1 MDDFRTSI
9 NFNNHN
15 CQLKFTKII
24 HKRLGHKQFLDS
36 ELEAI
41 CHNGAKKMGT
51 SKSQKLPKIFMRNH
65 SRNCFKLYCDT
76 NAK

>member
-1 MDDFRTSI
+1 MTIKKEKQKSVQKCRKSKISLDDFRTSI

-36 ELEAI
+36 ELEA
-41 CHNGAKKMGT
+41 NL
-51 SKSQKLPKIFMRNH
+51 S
-65 SRNCFKLYCDT
+65 
-76 NAK
+76 